1 MKLIIIYLI
10 RGYQII
16 PFSGHKACRFTPTC
30 SEYMIKAIEDY
41 GIIKGIKLGIKR
53 IKRCRP
59 FGDYGYDPVPLKEE
73 KIEKF

>member
-16 PFSGHKACRFTPTC
+16 PFSGHKMCRFTPTC
-30 SEYMIKAIEDY
+30 SEYMIEAINTY
-41 GIIKGIKLGIKR
+41 GVIKGLKLGIKR

-59 FGDYGYDPVPLKEE
+59 FGDSGYDPFPMKEE
-73 KIEKF
+73 KF